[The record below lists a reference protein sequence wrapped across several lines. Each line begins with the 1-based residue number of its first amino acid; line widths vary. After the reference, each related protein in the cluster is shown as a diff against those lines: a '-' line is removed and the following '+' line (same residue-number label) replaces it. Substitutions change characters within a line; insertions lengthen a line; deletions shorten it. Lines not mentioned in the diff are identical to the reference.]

1 MAAAPGKLLRLGK
14 EDLERLVE
22 PFERLGCH
30 LLKNIEKPE
39 ARIACDQHMETWW
52 LMQRVLQDRRTAPAA
67 RLREPPA
74 DGELRVPPTP
84 SCASCSSCLE
94 ERAGSWLGGG
104 CSVPGGRTPAPEQHT
119 LPAVARATAACFC
132 DMWVATMDGHGLPAT
147 HTSQSRRPSLEQR
160 PAKVVSAPAPGT
172 EHPPRAMLAL
182 HEVEHL
188 DHLVYRSRHLVEL
201 LLQLSKLAPAT
212 SFSTGLGLEQRR

>member
-1 MAAAPGKLLRLGK
+1 
-14 EDLERLVE
+14 
-22 PFERLGCH
+22 
-30 LLKNIEKPE
+30 
-39 ARIACDQHMETWW
+39 METWW

-74 DGELRVPPTP
+74 DGELRVPPTQ

-104 CSVPGGRTPAPEQHT
+104 CSRAHQQHT

-132 DMWVATMDGHGLPAT
+132 EMWVATTDGHGLPAT

-160 PAKVVSAPAPGT
+160 PAKCMVSAPAPGT
-172 EHPPRAMLAL
+172 EHPPRAILAL

-188 DHLVYRSRHLVEL
+188 DHLVYESRHLVEL